1 MLSLKESDIYRPLLI
16 DVSKLTR
23 IHYNFSSKLS
33 IERFNERF
41 SDKFI
46 IGGIRRC
53 GVVSLYDNC
62 FKLLAYSS
70 IGVIGMTLCF
80 RKNIS
85 GNCSYKDIGGVGS
98 VLRSMTKEYYGY
110 HGECELCLIDSNEY
124 KYRLK
129 QMNIQY
135 MKYRLQ
141 CYDKNLSLIK
151 GSKFLGNYESLDD
164 SIILLSNIRN
174 GMIFQFNPF
183 EYHVAVSKFCGIV
196 NYKEL
201 FYIDEKMGIIHVN
214 EFDGI
219 NQMRTKYN
227 HIDTEFYKSLGV
239 RICSREKL
247 IEACFSDRCKEKI
260 INDFYENN
268 KKIDEL

>member
-1 MLSLKESDIYRPLLI
+1 MVSLKKSDIYRPLLI
-16 DVSKLTR
+16 DISKFNR
-23 IHYNFSSKLS
+23 IHYNFSSELS

-46 IGGIRRC
+46 ICNVRRG
-53 GVVSLYDNC
+53 GVVSLYGNC
-62 FKLLAYSS
+62 FKLLAYSN
-70 IGVIGMTLCF
+70 IGVIGRTLCF
-80 RKNIS
+80 TRNIS
-85 GNCSYKDIGGVGS
+85 VNSSYKDIGGLGS
-98 VLRSMTKEYYGY
+98 VLSTMNKEYYGS
-110 HGECELCLIDSNEY
+110 HMDCELCLIDSNEY

-141 CYDKNLSLIK
+141 CYDKNLSLLK
-151 GSKFLGNYESLDD
+151 GSKFLGKYESLDGSD
-164 SIILLSNIRN
+164 ILLSKIRN
-174 GMIFQFNPF
+174 GMIFQYNPF
-183 EYHVAVSKFCGIV
+183 DYYVAVSNFCGIL

-201 FYIDEKMGIIHVN
+201 FYIDENMGIIHVN

-219 NQMRTKYN
+219 NQMKTKYI
-227 HIDTEFYKSLGV
+227 HIDTEVYKTLGV

-247 IEACFSDRCKEKI
+247 IETCFSERCKEKI
-260 INDFYENN
+260 MHDFYENN